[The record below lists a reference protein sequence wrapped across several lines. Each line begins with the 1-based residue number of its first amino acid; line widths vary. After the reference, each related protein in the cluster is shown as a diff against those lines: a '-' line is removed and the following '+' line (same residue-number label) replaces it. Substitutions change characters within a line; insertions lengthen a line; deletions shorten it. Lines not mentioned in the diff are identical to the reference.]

1 MSRHGSSKKQ
11 QPIYNKGYKVKRVD
25 DDSALTE
32 EEWPTTCEHNKEIF
46 RELKPNAKMMKKI
59 YQVLYY
65 EKSKIPLPD
74 RNAIVNIYDIKI
86 TPHLQRRIL
95 EQSLRGRKPIQRER
109 YKTYTMDEYLKKIE
123 DEAKDITSYNPLGL
137 NVIKKKIEIT
147 FD

>member
-1 MSRHGSSKKQ
+1 MSRHGSSKKR
-11 QPIYNKGYKVKRVD
+11 QPTYNRGYKIKRVD

-32 EEWPTTCEHNKEIF
+32 DEWPTTCEHNKEIF
-46 RELKPNAKMMKKI
+46 REIKPNAKMMKKI

-95 EQSLRGRKPIQRER
+95 EQSLRGRKP
-109 YKTYTMDEYLKKIE
+109 MG
-123 DEAKDITSYNPLGL
+123 S
-137 NVIKKKIEIT
+137 
-147 FD
+147 